1 MTDTFDNKVNSTE
14 PDNKYNYIVSDILRD
29 KKSGWSLKYYEDNRT
44 SWDPAVGRTRSTIAR
59 CNSSI
64 ISNQALLEKQT
75 KDLELSRLPKDHKD
89 YKPLTKQEKKH
100 MDAAYVIAT
109 DEINSDKQTLRVME
123 PYLEDALWSQ
133 FVESRTTQFMRYI
146 RNKFMIDGDLD
157 FLKRG
162 VTWVYNYAKNQR
174 DPNSS
179 AAVTDIVSPNDVN
192 MSAW

>member
-1 MTDTFDNKVNSTE
+1 MTDTFDMLVNSTE
-14 PDNKYNYIVSDILRD
+14 PDNIYSHIITDILRD
-29 KKSGWSLKYYEDNRT
+29 KQSGWSLKYYEDNRT
-44 SWDPAVGRTRSTIAR
+44 SWDPVVGLTRDTIAR

-64 ISNQALLEKQT
+64 ISNQCLLDKQA
-75 KDLELSRLPKDHKD
+75 KDLELSRLAKDHKD
-89 YKPLTKQEKKH
+89 YKLLTKQEKKH
-100 MDAAYVIAT
+100 MDSAYVIAI

-146 RNKFMIDGDLD
+146 RNKFMHDGDLN

-162 VTWVYNYAKNQR
+162 VTWVNNYAKNQR

-179 AAVTDIVSPNDVN
+179 ATVAATLISNDDN
-192 MSAW
+192 MTAW